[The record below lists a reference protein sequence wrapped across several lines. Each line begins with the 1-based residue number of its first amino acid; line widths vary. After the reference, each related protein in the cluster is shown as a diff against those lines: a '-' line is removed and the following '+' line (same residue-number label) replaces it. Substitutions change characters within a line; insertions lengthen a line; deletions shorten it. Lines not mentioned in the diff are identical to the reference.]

1 MTHQDTAQSAPRPAP
16 VAPGLF
22 VVTVFASAA
31 LVFMVEPMAAKLVL
45 PLLGGGPSIWNT
57 SLAFFQAALLAGYGY
72 AHILQKLGS
81 LRTQALVHLGA
92 LVLAAIALPLH
103 VSTLFGEPSSQHPA
117 LWLLGVLTVSL
128 GAPFAVL
135 SATAPLVQ
143 AWHARTVHAET
154 GTEPYALYAASNL
167 GSLLALLAYPAIV
180 EPLSPLHGQT
190 LGWSLGYGAFVLLM
204 GGLALT
210 VVRSNPPPFTG
221 SGAAIRQIVGEPH
234 SRTSGPA
241 RSRPRERGRMQDV
254 AAPRWSQR
262 LLWVVLAALPSSL
275 MLGVTTHLA
284 TDIASAPFLWVL
296 PLALYLATFICAFAT
311 RPPISA
317 ELALTLQAA
326 AVAVCAAILPFG
338 GNSIFLSLPLHLG
351 AFFLTALICH
361 QALVARRPDPAHLTE
376 FYLAMSLGGVL
387 GGAFNAFAA
396 PVIFDNV
403 WEYPLVLVLA
413 CLARPWGQ
421 GPIESWRWWVL
432 AMGSLAA
439 AAAPL
444 ADTFMYNH
452 AVVAAHPA
460 GIAGP
465 DLIKLLIRLLLATA
479 VVSAF
484 LVRRRALLFFAL
496 IALISIAAEGTGDR
510 IRVMQSARSFF
521 GVVRISHFVVPGLGG
536 EVKMMSH
543 GTTLHGAQAQDPRY
557 RCRPLV
563 YYAPETPIGQVFKS
577 VRARKPA
584 IEIGAVGL
592 GTGAVA
598 AYTRAHD
605 RLTFFEIDPLV
616 IRIARNPAEFSY
628 TTQCAYGTIGYVL
641 GDARL
646 TLARQPRDRYDI
658 LLIDAFSSDSVPAH
672 LMTVEAVRGYLTHIK
687 PDGVLVMH
695 LSNRNLD
702 LVSPAMAVAKA
713 AGGVALVQRHE
724 EAREAPSLW
733 ESAEDAL
740 VIARNPQALA
750 PFAAD
755 PRWSPIDPTRAR
767 AWTDDY
773 TNLIGALISRMQEK
787 LAGTEK

>member
-1 MTHQDTAQSAPRPAP
+1 MTHPHPAQSAARPTQ

-22 VVTVFASAA
+22 VLTVFASAA

-72 AHILQKLGS
+72 AHLLQKLGS
-81 LRTQALVHLGA
+81 LRAQALVHLGA
-92 LVLAAIALPLH
+92 LVLAGLALPLH
-103 VSTLFGEPSSQHPA
+103 VSSLFGEPSSQHPA
-117 LWLLGVLTVSL
+117 LWLLGVLAVSL

-154 GTEPYALYAASNL
+154 GSEPYVLYAASNL
-167 GSLLALLAYPAIV
+167 GSLLALLAYPIVV

-190 LGWSLGYGAFVLLM
+190 LGWSLGYAAFVLMM
-204 GGLALT
+204 GGLALL
-210 VVRSNPPPFTG
+210 V
-221 SGAAIRQIVGEPH
+221 
-234 SRTSGPA
+234 A
-241 RSRPRERGRMQDV
+241 RSAPAHQAAASQAATGPGPSWSERI
-254 AAPRWSQR
+254 
-262 LLWVVLAALPSSL
+262 LWVVLAALPSSL

-296 PLALYLATFICAFAT
+296 PLALYLGTFIIAFAA
-311 RPPISA
+311 RPAISPG
-317 ELALTLQAA
+317 LALTLQAA

-338 GNSIFLSLPLHLG
+338 GNSLFLSLPLHLG

-361 QALVARRPDPAHLTE
+361 QALVARRPDPAHLTD

-387 GGAFNAFAA
+387 GGAFNAFIA
-396 PVIFDNV
+396 PAIFDNV

-413 CLARPWGQ
+413 CLARPWGE
-421 GPIESWRWWVL
+421 GPVERWRWAVL
-432 AMGSLAA
+432 AAGSLAA

-444 ADTFMYNH
+444 ADTFMYNA
-452 AVVAAHPA
+452 AVRGLHLGAV
-460 GIAGP
+460 AGP
-465 DLIKLLIRLLLATA
+465 DLIKLLIRLLLAGA

-484 LVRRRALLFFAL
+484 LIRRRALLFFAL
-496 IALISIAAEGTGDR
+496 IALISLAAEGAGDR
-510 IRVMQSARSFF
+510 IRVMHSARSFF
-521 GVVRISHFVVPGLGG
+521 GVVRISHFTIPGLGG

-563 YYAPETPIGQVFKS
+563 YYAPETPIGQVFNS
-577 VRARKPA
+577 VLARRPVM
-584 IEIGAVGL
+584 EVGAVGL

-598 AYTRAHD
+598 AYTRAPDH
-605 RLTFFEIDPLV
+605 LTFFEIDPLV
-616 IRIARNPAEFSY
+616 IRLARNPAEFSY
-628 TTQCAYGTIGYVL
+628 TTQCARGTISYVL

-646 TLARQPRDRYDI
+646 TLARQPRDKYDL

-702 LVSPAMAVAKA
+702 LVSPAMAVARA
-713 AGGVALVQRHE
+713 AGGYALVQRHE
-724 EAREAPSLW
+724 EAKDAPSLA
-733 ESAEDAL
+733 ESSEDAL
-740 VIARNPQALA
+740 LIARNPQALA
-750 PFAAD
+750 PFVSD
-755 PRWSPIDPTRAR
+755 PHWSPIDPNRAR

-773 TNLIGALISRMQEK
+773 TNLIGALIGRLQEK
-787 LAGTEK
+787 WAGTAK

>member
-1 MTHQDTAQSAPRPAP
+1 MTHPPPAQAAAVTPRP

-22 VVTVFASAA
+22 VLTVFASAA
-31 LVFMVEPMAAKLVL
+31 LVFMVEPMAAKLLL

-72 AHILQKLGS
+72 AHLLQKIGS
-81 LRTQALVHLGA
+81 LRTQALIHLGA
-92 LVLAAIALPLH
+92 LIVAGLALPLH
-103 VSTLFGEPSSQHPA
+103 VATLFGEPSSLHPA

-154 GTEPYALYAASNL
+154 GSEPYTLYAASNL
-167 GSLLALLAYPAIV
+167 GSLLALLAYPALV

-190 LGWSLGYGAFVLLM
+190 LGWSLGYAAFVLLM
-204 GGLALT
+204 GGLALA
-210 VVRSNPPPFTG
+210 VMR
-221 SGAAIRQIVGEPH
+221 
-234 SRTSGPA
+234 SRTAAEISDAPARAGPA
-241 RSRPRERGRMQDV
+241 PRGAE
-254 AAPRWSQR
+254 R

-296 PLALYLATFICAFAT
+296 PLALYLATFIVAFAT
-311 RPPISA
+311 RPAIPPD
-317 ELALTLQAA
+317 LTLILQAA
-326 AVAVCAAILPFG
+326 AVAICAALLPFG
-338 GNSIFLSLPLHLG
+338 GNSIFLSLPVHLG
-351 AFFLTALICH
+351 CFFLTALVCH

-387 GGAFNAFAA
+387 GGAFNAFLA

-413 CLARPWGQ
+413 CLARPWGE
-421 GPIESWRWWVL
+421 GPIEPWRWTVL
-432 AMGSLAA
+432 GLGAVAA
-439 AAAPL
+439 ACAPL
-444 ADTFMYNH
+444 ADTVMYN
-452 AVVAAHPA
+452 APVRAFQML
-460 GIAGP
+460 GINGT
-465 DLIKLLIRLLLATA
+465 DWIKLLIRLLLAGA

-484 LVRRRALLFFAL
+484 LVRRRALIFFVL
-496 IALISIAAEGTGDR
+496 IVFISLAAEGAGDR
-510 IRVMQSARSFF
+510 IRVVQSARSFF

-536 EVKMMSH
+536 EVRMMSH

-616 IRIARNPAEFSY
+616 VKLARDPAEFSY

-646 TLARQPRDRYDI
+646 TLAHQPRDKYDL

-724 EAREAPSLW
+724 EAKEAPSLA
-733 ESAEDAL
+733 ESSEDAL

-755 PRWSPIDPTRAR
+755 PRWRPIDPTRAR

-773 TNLIGALISRMQEK
+773 TNLVGALIGRMKEK
-787 LAGTEK
+787 WAGEAN